1 MQIVYPMGNTFV
13 KGGSRGQVRKGEGV
27 PLTLPPRYARA
38 PSLSPRWGLA
48 LQEQR
53 LKGAGGRGVGGVF
66 LPLAI
71 GSIGSPLAQ
80 NWLTWRF
87 SFASRKEQGVV
98 LSSGKRR
105 DPLACADPPL
115 TVKVAVSEGQSG
127 AEVSFGEGKTPS
139 PRRLS
144 ASAPLPRPLLPRK
157 TADFDTV
164 YSQAG
169 GDGEAK

>member
-38 PSLSPRWGLA
+38 PSLSPRWG
-48 LQEQR
+48 R
-53 LKGAGGRGVGGVF
+53 GAGGWGSFPSPCYRLYWLSFGSK
-66 LPLAI
+66 LAHLAI
-71 GSIGSPLAQ
+71 FCCPQ
-80 NWLTWRF
+80 
-87 SFASRKEQGVV
+87 KEQGAK
-98 LSSGKRR
+98 LRLGKRR

-115 TVKVAVSEGQSG
+115 TVKVAVSEGQKARG
-127 AEVSFGEGKTPS
+127 LSFGEGKTPS

>member
-1 MQIVYPMGNTFV
+1 MKIVYPMGNTFV

-27 PLTLPPRYARA
+27 PLTLPPRFARA
-38 PSLSPRWGLA
+38 PSLSPRWG
-48 LQEQR
+48 R
-53 LKGAGGRGVGGVF
+53 GAGGWRSFPSPCYRLYWLSFGSLGDFLRFAERAGGK
-66 LPLAI
+66 LRL
-71 GSIGSPLAQ
+71 
-80 NWLTWRF
+80 
-87 SFASRKEQGVV
+87 
-98 LSSGKRR
+98 GKRR

>member
-27 PLTLPPRYARA
+27 PLTLPPRFARA

-53 LKGAGGRGVGGVF
+53 LKGAGGRRVGGHL

-71 GSIGSPLAQ
+71 GSIGSPLAH
-80 NWLTWRF
+80 LAIF
-87 SFASRKEQGVV
+87 FASRKEQGAK
-98 LSSGKRR
+98 LRLGKRR

>member
-27 PLTLPPRYARA
+27 PLTLPPRFARA
-38 PSLSPRWGLA
+38 PSLSPRWG
-48 LQEQR
+48 R
-53 LKGAGGRGVGGVF
+53 GAVF

-71 GSIGSPLAQ
+71 GSIGSLLAQ

-98 LSSGKRR
+98 LSLGKRR

-144 ASAPLPRPLLPRK
+144 ASAPLPRPLLPPQNCRL
-157 TADFDTV
+157 
-164 YSQAG
+164 
-169 GDGEAK
+169 